1 LSFLNYS
8 PSLSFMIDPK
18 NTATLHRAVRLT
30 ARTSALLFA
39 ASQASQAMG
48 SGAAHAWRPLYAGF
62 MAAHAAHFAVVIRYA
77 KATGGR
83 ALFPGGRNLTDVG
96 GWPTVAGIYTFFAGL
111 AATGWAAGTL
121 AATTTPGVGVAG
133 RIATVIMGAMFVGT
147 YLGQLPRS
155 GWNAVPAAMVSAAIA
170 ANLRTGFHPSDG
182 SARWV
187 ADPTRI
193 NAAAP

>member
-1 LSFLNYS
+1 
-8 PSLSFMIDPK
+8 MTDIT
-18 NTATLHRAVRLT
+18 NTAALHRAVRLT

-48 SGAAHAWRPLYAGF
+48 SRGAQAWRPLYLGF
-62 MAAHAAHFAVVIRYA
+62 MAAHAAHFAVVTGYA

-83 ALFPGGRNLTDVG
+83 ALFPGGRSLTDVG
-96 GWPTVAGIYTFFAGL
+96 GWPTVAGIYTFFAAL

-121 AATTTPGVGVAG
+121 SARTTPGVGVAG
-133 RIATVIMGAMFVGT
+133 RIATVIIGAMFVGS

-155 GWNAVPAAMVSAAIA
+155 GWNAVPAAIVSAAIA
-170 ANLRTGFHPSDG
+170 ANLRTGIHPFDG

-187 ADPTRI
+187 ADPTRA
-193 NAAAP
+193 NVPAP